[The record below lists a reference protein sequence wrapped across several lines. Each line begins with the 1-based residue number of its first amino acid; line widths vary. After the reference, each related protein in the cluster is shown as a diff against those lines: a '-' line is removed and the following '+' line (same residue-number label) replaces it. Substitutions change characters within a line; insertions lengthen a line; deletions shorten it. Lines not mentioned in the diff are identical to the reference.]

1 MLATVESSSNEKLE
15 KDRLTLAS
23 VDENSSFLPDLMSK
37 NLNSKDRNLEMPGL
51 LGILEM
57 DNNHIG

>member
-37 NLNSKDRNLEMPGL
+37 NLNSKDRNLEMPGRP
-51 LGILEM
+51 GILEM
-57 DNNHIG
+57 DSNHIG